1 MDWTSSPPSPPNS
14 LLSFSP
20 LSSFS
25 SSSSAEEKKR
35 GQSCFSPPSP
45 MGGRRRRRWEKE
57 EGEEKSLFGGFV
69 AATALALGLGLRG
82 RFGSGGRAE
91 GNAGGLPNKVCRS
104 RTRAMSTNVRKSS
117 IVPKKKAREV
127 SSGRGGWANL
137 MPGLSPSS
145 PPPFSSY
152 SFLNLYSASAI
163 RTPHFLRSSSSSQLI
178 GGGGGGGG
186 EGGRRREEGDERERK
201 WRRKLND

>member
-1 MDWTSSPPSPPNS
+1 MTSSSSFLPSSHPTSNTTEKNFGLDLLLPPPNS
-14 LLSFSP
+14 LLFFSP
-20 LSSFS
+20 RFLLP
-25 SSSSAEEKKR
+25 SSAEEKKR

-104 RTRAMSTNVRKSS
+104 RTWAMSTNVRKSS
-117 IVPKKKAREV
+117 IVPKKK
-127 SSGRGGWANL
+127 GKRGQFRTRGMGKLNA
-137 MPGLSPSS
+137 GVV
-145 PPPFSSY
+145 
-152 SFLNLYSASAI
+152 SFL
-163 RTPHFLRSSSSSQLI
+163 TPSFLLLQFPESLFRFRNPNPPLS
-178 GGGGGGGG
+178 
-186 EGGRRREEGDERERK
+186 
-201 WRRKLND
+201 

>member
-1 MDWTSSPPSPPNS
+1 MTSSSSFLPSSHPTSNTTEKNFGLDLLLLPPNS

-69 AATALALGLGLRG
+69 AATALGLGLRG

-104 RTRAMSTNVRKSS
+104 RTWAMSTNVRKSS
-117 IVPKKKAREV
+117 IVPKKKRQERSV
-127 SSGRGGWANL
+127 QDEGDGQTKCRGCL
-137 MPGLSPSS
+137 LPHPLLSPTTVS
-145 PPPFSSY
+145 
-152 SFLNLYSASAI
+152 
-163 RTPHFLRSSSSSQLI
+163 
-178 GGGGGGGG
+178 
-186 EGGRRREEGDERERK
+186 
-201 WRRKLND
+201 